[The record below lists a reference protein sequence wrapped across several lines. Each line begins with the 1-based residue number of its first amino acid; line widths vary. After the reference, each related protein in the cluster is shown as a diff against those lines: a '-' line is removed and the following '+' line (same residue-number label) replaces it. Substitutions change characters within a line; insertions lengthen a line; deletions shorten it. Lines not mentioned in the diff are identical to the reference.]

1 MSFQSLFDS
10 KLKSN
15 PYLGACKCNKVLIVD
30 DEKFNIFII
39 GKIMKNLEIP
49 FDSAKNGQEAL
60 DKVIL

>member
-1 MSFQSLFDS
+1 MSLQSLFDS

-15 PYLGACKCNKVLIVD
+15 PYLGPCKCYKILVVD

-39 GKIMKNLEIP
+39 GKILKSLEIP

-60 DKVIL
+60 DKVV